1 MAWVRVENE
10 MSGKDGFKKPL
21 GLNIPPPIRELGCQK
36 IPTDRKI
43 VKKGMVTSNSNNNG
57 IKNH

>member
-1 MAWVRVENE
+1 MAWVRVGNE

-36 IPTDRKI
+36 IPMKTQRKI
-43 VKKGMVTSNSNNNG
+43 DCM
-57 IKNH
+57 

>member
-36 IPTDRKI
+36 NTYEN
-43 VKKGMVTSNSNNNG
+43 TE
-57 IKNH
+57 KNLLYVN